1 MLKFLAQTSDI
12 WGEITPPS
20 SSKALSEDPILGLGK
35 LITFGIN
42 AFILVSGF
50 ALLIYLL
57 WGAFEYI
64 TSGGES
70 ERINKARDKMVHA
83 VIGIIVVFLAL
94 VIYGYVAGDML
105 GVIKRDPST
114 GQWIINIPRI
124 E

>member
-1 MLKFLAQTSDI
+1 MKFLAQTDI
-12 WGEITPPS
+12 WGTITPPA
-20 SSKALSEDPILGLGK
+20 KANSLTDNPVEGFGK
-35 LITFGIN
+35 IVTFGVN
-42 AFILVSGF
+42 AFILVSAF
-50 ALLIYLL
+50 ALLVYLL

-70 ERINKARDKMVHA
+70 DKINKARDKMVHA
-83 VIGIIVVFLAL
+83 VIGIIVVFLTL

-105 GVIKRDPST
+105 GIIQRNPNT